1 MPGGVIEPS
10 GPMGPNGLRCSIV
23 SSEKELPIVTLTG
36 RHRHLDASALE
47 SWQYLKCCVK
57 ISFQTESRCS
67 AVVER
72 QAACPEQIYLRPTTK
87 HSVIGPSEFV
97 ERRYPMDRLHQI
109 TNEII
114 RLYREQI
121 NFWGLGRTSNLKD
134 ADLLQYDRRRDRLNE
149 LRRELEGSRK
159 ATV

>member
-1 MPGGVIEPS
+1 MFHRILGERVAHCNADWPSSPPGCKRIGILAILE
-10 GPMGPNGLRCSIV
+10 MLR
-23 SSEKELPIVTLTG
+23 
-36 RHRHLDASALE
+36 
-47 SWQYLKCCVK
+47 Q

-72 QAACPEQIYLRPTTK
+72 QAACPEQQIYLRPTTK

>member
-1 MPGGVIEPS
+1 
-10 GPMGPNGLRCSIV
+10 
-23 SSEKELPIVTLTG
+23 
-36 RHRHLDASALE
+36 
-47 SWQYLKCCVK
+47 
-57 ISFQTESRCS
+57 
-67 AVVER
+67 
-72 QAACPEQIYLRPTTK
+72 
-87 HSVIGPSEFV
+87 
-97 ERRYPMDRLHQI
+97 MDRLHQI